1 MRRKLDNKAI
11 FYVALVAIFTLLSY
25 VFDQLVIRQE
35 DKLRITEIEYSNLID
50 KANELDNLDIQLNNL
65 SIDSYEYLIENLQNR
80 FFNFK
85 NYLKLNF
92 DKYGK
97 ENFEKNFA
105 NSTFDLKEKNK
116 NNMLDEYQVSWIFS
130 YNLLT
135 KLEDIFLWNK
145 DNYKPFD
152 DLLNKDREYLDSFYD
167 LEPIFEKNKDQFEF
181 KNYSYYDFLTYKD
194 HVDNFTIKHWQDLN
208 RMKIL
213 ILENVHRNL
222 DILDRHGDEISN
234 LVTTSEE
241 NAEKKLTIIRST
253 SNLKNQLILLSIIA
267 QILSLFS
274 LLILFRYLIINIKS

>member
-1 MRRKLDNKAI
+1 VRRKLDNKAI

-80 FFNFK
+80 YFNFK

-92 DKYGK
+92 DNYGK

-167 LEPIFEKNKDQFEF
+167 LEPIF
-181 KNYSYYDFLTYKD
+181 
-194 HVDNFTIKHWQDLN
+194 
-208 RMKIL
+208 
-213 ILENVHRNL
+213 
-222 DILDRHGDEISN
+222 
-234 LVTTSEE
+234 
-241 NAEKKLTIIRST
+241 
-253 SNLKNQLILLSIIA
+253 
-267 QILSLFS
+267 
-274 LLILFRYLIINIKS
+274 